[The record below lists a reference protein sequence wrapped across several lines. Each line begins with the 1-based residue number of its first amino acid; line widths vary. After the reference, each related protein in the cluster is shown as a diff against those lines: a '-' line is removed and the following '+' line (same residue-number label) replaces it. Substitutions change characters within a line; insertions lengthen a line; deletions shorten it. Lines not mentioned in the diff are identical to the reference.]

1 MESHTI
7 FLCQNYMGNGYK
19 LSARQFLGSF
29 GWTIVSNYWLTV
41 FKATIKWRLYTQMI
55 PLIVAPKT
63 CTHSPFSSW
72 SGEYDDRELTIL
84 RLRLDRYW
92 IECNVI
98 IGCLPFTK
106 IFREIRFESKW
117 NTTFWVS
124 GPMEN
129 FREQRDIWKGS
140 PVPGGIL
147 QTEIR
152 VPFLQSH
159 LWYQFNSGLRGLFP
173 VNGTDLYKW

>member
-19 LSARQFLGSF
+19 LSAQQFLGSF

-72 SGEYDDRELTIL
+72 SRECDDRELTIL
-84 RLRLDRYW
+84 RLRLGRYW

-129 FREQRDIWKGS
+129 FREQRDIWKIYKI
-140 PVPGGIL
+140 IL
-147 QTEIR
+147 FR
-152 VPFLQSH
+152 VE
-159 LWYQFNSGLRGLFP
+159 Y
-173 VNGTDLYKW
+173 YKRKFVFHFFKAIFDTSLIQAFAAFFR